1 MRRRMY
7 TEVRGNSFM
16 KALEEEILS
25 RNLGKEISRETR
37 WVGCWEKMHGDGG
50 NHHGCLAGR
59 D

>member
-1 MRRRMY
+1 MY

-25 RNLGKEISRETR
+25 RNLGKEISREKR
-37 WVGCWEKMHGDGG
+37 WVGCWEKMHGGGG

>member
-1 MRRRMY
+1 MY

-25 RNLGKEISRETR
+25 RNLGKVISRERR
-37 WVGCWEKMHGDGG
+37 WVGCWEKMHGGG
-50 NHHGCLAGR
+50 GHYHGCLAGR